1 MPAVIACRT
10 LGPPSLTMGGE
21 LAPPELTWRK
31 HLALLIYLARSPR
44 GRTREHLAGLLWGDR
59 PEGAARH
66 SLNVALHA
74 IRRSAGDASVE
85 VAAGLIHLATGVMQL
100 DVDAVESCAA
110 RGDWS
115 AAAQLVTGEFLEG
128 FAVPGASA
136 FEDWMAAERTLWRQR
151 GVDVL
156 AHRSD
161 ELLRDGQTQEAVAIA
176 LRAAALD
183 PRSEIA
189 ERAVV
194 RSLALAGDTAAALD
208 HFGTFVARLGSEVGA
223 HPEAETLSL
232 VARVGEQRRTR
243 PQPRAGSSSRVESP
257 PLAGRGTELQTLLDA
272 LAHARATPRASA
284 LVIEGDTGVGKTRL
298 LDEVLARARLD
309 GWTAASARA
318 VEGDADQPWSGAL
331 TLARGGLTGAAG
343 LGGAPAAAVAALA
356 AVLPEWAERFPG
368 ARSEGASWP
377 LGRALSAVLRAAS
390 DEQPVLLAVDDAQ
403 WLDRDSSLALLA
415 ALRDLAAAPLV
426 LALGVAPHPARDELD
441 RLRRHL
447 GHEVGGVVV
456 TLGPLGPSAL
466 VVLARRYLPHYTE
479 VELDRVVRRVAID
492 SAGLALLAVELFRAV
507 ALGLDLSATQAA
519 WPEPAKTLDQSLPGD
534 LPDAV
539 VAAIRV
545 AYRRLS
551 PEAQRVL
558 AATSILGDRVSADR
572 LIHVLGSPE
581 STVHEALDELEW
593 HRWLVSEPRGY
604 GFVAR
609 IVRQVIER
617 DMLTPGQRRRL
628 LDSAAASVVD

>member
-1 MPAVIACRT
+1 
-10 LGPPSLTMGGE
+10 
-21 LAPPELTWRK
+21 
-31 HLALLIYLARSPR
+31 
-44 GRTREHLAGLLWGDR
+44 
-59 PEGAARH
+59 
-66 SLNVALHA
+66 
-74 IRRSAGDASVE
+74 
-85 VAAGLIHLATGVMQL
+85 MQL

-110 RGDWS
+110 RGDWA

-208 HFGTFVARLGSEVGA
+208 HFGTFAARLETEVGVRA
-223 HPEAETLSL
+223 EAETLSL

-243 PQPRAGSSSRVESP
+243 PQPKAGSASRVESP
-257 PLAGRGTELQTLLDA
+257 PLAGRGAELQTLLDA

-284 LVIEGDTGVGKTRL
+284 LLIEGDTGVGKTRL

-309 GWTAASARA
+309 GWAVASARA

-368 ARSEGASWP
+368 ARAEDASWP

-447 GHEVGGVVV
+447 GHEVGGAVV

-466 VVLARRYLPHYTE
+466 VALARRYLPHYTE
-479 VELDRVVRRVAID
+479 VELDRIVRRVAID

-572 LIHVLGSPE
+572 LIHVLGSRE
-581 STVHEALDELEW
+581 TTVHEALDELEW